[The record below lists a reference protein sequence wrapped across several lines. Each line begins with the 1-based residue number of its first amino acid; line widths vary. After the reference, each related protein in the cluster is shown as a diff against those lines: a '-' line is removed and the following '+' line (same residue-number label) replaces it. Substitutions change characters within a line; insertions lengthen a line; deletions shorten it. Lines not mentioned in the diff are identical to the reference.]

1 MLLILYFLIISSDV
15 HSVVTNVRPSEA
27 TAVGGLLTG
36 SATKTTAIVDLTKD
50 DGNKNVADSREVSFN
65 KLQGNIYSNILIFI

>member
-1 MLLILYFLIISSDV
+1 MICYQLNLTTPTDV

-27 TAVGGLLTG
+27 TAIGGLLTG

-65 KLQGNIYSNILIFI
+65 KLQGKF